1 MTYDICFVINKA
13 KSHVTKTLTAFTII
27 LFAGLMAKN
36 VNSNPEDTR
45 TGHFDTG
52 FFGFL

>member
-1 MTYDICFVINKA
+1 
-13 KSHVTKTLTAFTII
+13 
-27 LFAGLMAKN
+27 MAKN

-52 FFGFL
+52 FFGFLWLQKNEITPQF